1 MAQLTRDNTQV
12 LRDSGAVMMV
22 PTPELTELRE
32 LIGRLADLES
42 RVRKLES
49 VASHLSG
56 VGTNGR

>member
-1 MAQLTRDNTQV
+1 MAQLTRDNTHV

-49 VASHLSG
+49 VVSHLSE